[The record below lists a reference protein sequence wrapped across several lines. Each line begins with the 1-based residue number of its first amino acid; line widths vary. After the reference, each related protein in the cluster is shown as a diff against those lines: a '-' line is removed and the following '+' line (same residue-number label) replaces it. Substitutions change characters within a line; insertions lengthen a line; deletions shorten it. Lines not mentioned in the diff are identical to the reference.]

1 MASIP
6 TKVETRIK
14 EALKRFQPYIA
25 QAKAR
30 DVGEADT
37 STLCKDIVAELFGY
51 DKYSEITAEY
61 QIKSTYCDL
70 AVKIEGKLVL
80 LIEVKSVN
88 SELKDTQIKQAV
100 DYGANQGIEWVV
112 LTNAQQWQIYKI
124 SYGQPI
130 GHDLLV
136 TLDLLAL
143 NPKVKDDVEALFL
156 LTREAQGKSLLD
168 QYHQQRQALSRFAI
182 GAVVL
187 SDPVLSAVRR
197 ELKRL
202 SPDVKIDTE
211 EIAHVLAE
219 EVIKRE
225 VLEGDR
231 AADAKRK
238 LARVAAKPLRAKVDS
253 DAAPVAAAIS
263 TGGTAT
269 NSSPVAAPAPAV

>member
-1 MASIP
+1 MANIP
-6 TKVETRIK
+6 AKVETRIK
-14 EALKRFQPYIA
+14 EALKRFHPVIA

-30 DVGEADT
+30 DIGEADT
-37 STLCKDIVAELFGY
+37 STLVKDILAELFGY

-70 AVKIEGKLVL
+70 AIKLEGKLAL

-88 SELKDTQIKQAV
+88 SELKESYVKQAV

-112 LTNAQQWQIYKI
+112 LTNAQCWQIYKI
-124 SYGQPI
+124 SFGQPI
-130 GHDLLV
+130 TNELLV
-136 TLDLLAL
+136 TLDFNAITGKSKNDL
-143 NPKVKDDVEALFL
+143 DSLFL

-168 QYHQQRQALSRFAI
+168 EYHQQRQALSRFVL

-187 SDPVLSAVRR
+187 SDPVINVVRR

-202 SPDVKIDTE
+202 SPDVRIDAE
-211 EIAHVLAE
+211 EIEHVLTE

-231 AADAKRK
+231 ASEAKRK
-238 LARVAAKPLRAKVDS
+238 VAKASSKALRSKPDKDE
-253 DAAPVAAAIS
+253 
-263 TGGTAT
+263 
-269 NSSPVAAPAPAV
+269 APAPAPVAVPPPAAPPAAGS